1 MVRTYVKKTER
12 GQYGN
17 KNLEDELKAVNDRTS
32 KEYGKPAR
40 TLRRHRDNKVQQ
52 PGKVALGRHLPAL
65 PSHVEKEL
73 HDHIQTMDQ
82 LKKAQDRFQRRKGP

>member
-17 KNLEDELKAVNDRTS
+17 KNIEDALEAVNDGTPLIRTS
-32 KEYGKPAR
+32 KEYGIPAR

-52 PGKVALGRHLPAL
+52 PGKVALGRHLPGL

-73 HDHIQTMDQ
+73 HDHIQTME
-82 LKKAQDRFQRRKGP
+82 